1 MSEQQRPNVGRALDA
16 LKFNPVLIFLI
27 VLNLVFLGT
36 SVWFLSE
43 LLSGFREVN
52 QRRDELVKMLANK
65 ECFPPPA
72 LGERK

>member
-1 MSEQQRPNVGRALDA
+1 MSEQRPHLGAALDA

-27 VLNLVFLGT
+27 VLMIVFLAAG
-36 SVWFLSE
+36 VWFLSE

-65 ECFPPPA
+65 ECFPPPT